1 VSLMGD
7 FVHLQRNPEFRSKT
21 DLSNEVLF
29 NPLNRR
35 HSVQITCGTQE
46 EKPPIHQRTFSAQL
60 NDLKHNH
67 RRQRSEALMKTNSN
81 NFEEPSQLLKRQ
93 KQRRVSEPLN
103 FLPLPNIINN
113 SGNNG
118 SGRKRLSPIK
128 CQSFDCSSSIEQQ
141 QLDAKINDL
150 QSISQSDCI
159 PYSLEGRSSSTPS
172 SLSKSATFSRLFS
185 QQLPIEEVE
194 EYETDMDGQRRQ
206 STARRPQIE
215 QMHYGTVI
223 RL

>member
-1 VSLMGD
+1 MGVKDSLVSLMGD

-21 DLSNEVLF
+21 DLQNEFQF
-29 NPLNRR
+29 NPVNRR

-60 NDLKHNH
+60 NTQTNNH

-81 NFEEPSQLLKRQ
+81 NFEERRQ
-93 KQRRVSEPLN
+93 KQQRRVSEPFI
-103 FLPLPNIINN
+103 FLPNN
-113 SGNNG
+113 FGNNG
-118 SGRKRLSPIK
+118 NERKRRLPIK
-128 CQSFDCSSSIEQQ
+128 CQSFDCSFSTEQ
-141 QLDAKINDL
+141 QLDTTNNLPSNSDN
-150 QSISQSDCI
+150 IS
-159 PYSLEGRSSSTPS
+159 YSLEGRLTPS
-172 SLSKSATFSRLFS
+172 SLSKSATFSKLFS

-215 QMHYGTVI
+215 QMHYGTII

>member
-1 VSLMGD
+1 MGVKDSLVSLMGD
-7 FVHLQRNPEFRSKT
+7 FVHLQRNPEFRSKQ
-21 DLSNEVLF
+21 DLQNEFQF
-29 NPLNRR
+29 NPVNRR

-60 NDLKHNH
+60 NNQTNNH

-81 NFEEPSQLLKRQ
+81 NFEERRQ
-93 KQRRVSEPLN
+93 KQQRRVSEPFIFVPNN
-103 FLPLPNIINN
+103 F
-113 SGNNG
+113 GNNFG
-118 SGRKRLSPIK
+118 NERKRRSPIK
-128 CQSFDCSSSIEQQ
+128 CQSFDCSFSTEQQ
-141 QLDAKINDL
+141 QLDDTNNL
-150 QSISQSDCI
+150 NNLHSNSDS
-159 PYSLEGRSSSTPS
+159 YSLEGRLTPS
-172 SLSKSATFSRLFS
+172 SLSKSATFSKLFS

-215 QMHYGTVI
+215 QMHYGTII